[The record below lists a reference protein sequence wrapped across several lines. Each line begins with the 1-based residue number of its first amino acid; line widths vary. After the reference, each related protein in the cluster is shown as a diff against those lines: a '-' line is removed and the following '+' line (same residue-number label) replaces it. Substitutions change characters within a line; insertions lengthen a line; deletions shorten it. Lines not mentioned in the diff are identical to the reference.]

1 MTLNNYRP
9 ISTLPIFSKILER
22 LMYNRLLSYINKN
35 NILYSHQFGFRTNH
49 GTDLALISLVDY
61 ISNALSQGEL
71 VCGVFLDFSKAF
83 DTINHKILLNKLYK
97 YGIRG
102 ILLNLFD
109 DYLSQ
114 REQYVTINEINSDK
128 CKITCGV
135 PQGSVLGPLLFLLY
149 VNDLANVSKLLF
161 PILFADDTSVFL
173 SDKNINTLISTVNQE
188 LEKIIDWLCINR
200 LSLNIDKTNFMIFTL
215 KIKISNDI
223 SVKLNGK
230 AVNRVGS
237 VKFLGV
243 VIDYN
248 LSWQPHL
255 QYLKNKISKGLGILC
270 KGRKI
275 FKRSTLLTLYYSFI
289 YPYFTYCLEVWGS
302 ASNCYLWSVVK
313 LQKRAIRIISSA
325 NYRSPT
331 EPLFKSLNVLPLS
344 KLYEYKIILFMLKYN
359 KNMLPNLFCDMFIQ
373 NAQIHSY
380 STRQASKLHVP
391 KGKSGVV
398 YKTAKYKGIYLWNYI
413 CNKIDYNCAISHY
426 KYKLRAYLFA
436 NDIPPI
442 ST

>member
-1 MTLNNYRP
+1 MQKIKLNYRNRKLWLTHGLKKSIKTKNKLYVKSIKTPTLHNIKIYKEYRNKLNSLLRKAERLHYDQLFVKNKNNLKKSWAIIKQVINKRKNQIVFSKFKINNNIVTDEKIIANNFNKYFVNLGPSLAKNIPLYQTNPTSYIKQSSPDSMFITPVTNEELVNIVMALKSSSPGWDGLTADIIKSNINLFIQPLIHICNLSFSNGVFPAELKVAKVMPMYKTGDKMTLNNYRP

-61 ISNALSQGEL
+61 ISNALNQGEL

-102 ILLNLFD
+102 IVLNWFD

-200 LSLNIDKTNFMIFTL
+200 LSLI
-215 KIKISNDI
+215 
-223 SVKLNGK
+223 
-230 AVNRVGS
+230 
-237 VKFLGV
+237 
-243 VIDYN
+243 
-248 LSWQPHL
+248 
-255 QYLKNKISKGLGILC
+255 
-270 KGRKI
+270 
-275 FKRSTLLTLYYSFI
+275 
-289 YPYFTYCLEVWGS
+289 
-302 ASNCYLWSVVK
+302 
-313 LQKRAIRIISSA
+313 
-325 NYRSPT
+325 
-331 EPLFKSLNVLPLS
+331 
-344 KLYEYKIILFMLKYN
+344 
-359 KNMLPNLFCDMFIQ
+359 
-373 NAQIHSY
+373 
-380 STRQASKLHVP
+380 
-391 KGKSGVV
+391 
-398 YKTAKYKGIYLWNYI
+398 
-413 CNKIDYNCAISHY
+413 
-426 KYKLRAYLFA
+426 
-436 NDIPPI
+436 
-442 ST
+442 